1 MAPAHRR
8 NISHDLV
15 EPTGRLR
22 RGSNCSRDML
32 RRGRVLLQ
40 LGRRRRPSV
49 TPVVAA
55 AVVDLLAGGP
65 QIDDQAMLP
74 SVALLGLGSN
84 GSPEHVQRAQRGGP
98 QLWQGRQGRAT
109 RSRFSSRL
117 PLQVTVT
124 LNR

>member
-8 NISHDLV
+8 NISHELV

-49 TPVVAA
+49 PPVVAA
-55 AVVDLLAGGP
+55 AIVDLLAGGRNLLVG
-65 QIDDQAMLP
+65 ALLP
-74 SVALLGLGSN
+74 SAALLGLGSHHHV
-84 GSPEHVQRAQRGGP
+84 SPEHE
-98 QLWQGRQGRAT
+98 
-109 RSRFSSRL
+109 
-117 PLQVTVT
+117 
-124 LNR
+124 